1 MEGNDS
7 RRSRRATCLLLGPLG
22 LVLGCGLLLAQPR
35 PAHAAGDVGL
45 SPSVLRFGSQEEGTT
60 SSTKEV
66 RVTNNDVV
74 PLLFNGIFI
83 SNGDNADFVIRKD
96 GCGQQLAPG
105 DNCGIDVAFRPA
117 SGTFGPRS
125 STLEIHDNSASG
137 DVQAITLV
145 GQVASPDVDV
155 EPSDISF
162 GPQPS
167 GTVSAPRSVTLTN
180 HGDGELNVTD
190 LKLDPTDD
198 FDVVSGDCFRSIEPG
213 AGCSIDV
220 RFSPKTASGDV
231 KAIRTTIL
239 TITDNDP
246 STPNQLVSIDGS
258 VPTPVAELSTSSLD
272 FGSQAAGTTS
282 AAQSVTVRNTGT
294 GPLTLGAIQV
304 AGLDPNDF
312 AVSHDACPGTL
323 NPGQSCQIAMVF
335 APEKADGHLS
345 ALLTLTDDSPNVTQT
360 VALHGL
366 ATAAPG
372 SATPPAPR
380 PAASEPAAGPA
391 AVVATPDAT
400 ASPTPDPT
408 AAATPDA
415 VSSDGVDPASV
426 VERPAVTG
434 GAARHPA
441 ARQDGHGLLAGALL
455 SAVANDGAVLH
466 AILTAALM
474 ALPLAVL
481 AGLVR
486 LGWMLRRRRRAA

>member
-1 MEGNDS
+1 M
-7 RRSRRATCLLLGPLG
+7 AGPL
-22 LVLGCGLLLAQPR
+22 
-35 PAHAAGDVGL
+35 PAHAATTEVGL

-66 RVTNNDVV
+66 RITNNDVV
-74 PLLFNGIFI
+74 PLLFNGIFV
-83 SNGDNADFVIRKD
+83 SNGDNSDFVIRKD
-96 GCGQQLAPG
+96 GCGRQLAPG

-137 DVQAITLV
+137 DMQAITLI

-167 GTVSAPRSVTLTN
+167 GTVSAPRRVTLTN
-180 HGDGELNVTD
+180 HGNGELDVTD

-198 FDVVSGDCFRSIEPG
+198 FDVVSGDCFRSIDPG
-213 AGCSIDV
+213 GSCSVDV

-282 AAQSVTVRNTGT
+282 APQSVTVRNTGT

-312 AVSHDACPGTL
+312 AVSENGCPGTL

-335 APEKADGHLS
+335 APEKGDGHLS

-360 VALHGL
+360 VAVHGL
-366 ATAAPG
+366 ARPAPVG
-372 SATPPAPR
+372 VTPPAPR
-380 PAASEPAAGPA
+380 PAPSEPAAGPA

-400 ASPTPDPT
+400 AIPTPDAT
-408 AAATPDA
+408 TDSTPDA
-415 VSSDGVDPASV
+415 VSSDSVDPASV
-426 VERPAVTG
+426 VERPAVAA

-441 ARQDGHGLLAGALL
+441 ARQDGHNLLGGALL
-455 SAVANDGAVLH
+455 SAVSNDGAVLH
-466 AILTAALM
+466 AVLTAILM
-474 ALPLAVL
+474 ALPVAVL
-481 AGLVR
+481 AGFVW
-486 LGWMLRRRRRAA
+486 LGRVLWVRRRAV